1 MMGLYHPLRTGIHR
15 KQLAIPHLGRVV
27 VASIGRPDGQPP
39 VLLVLLPG
47 VAGLVPHAVA
57 VSHPGA
63 HDVGDPGVV
72 FAGAATLQQ
81 QLSATGKCCH
91 ELTKFRLG
99 KNRKKKTALFSIQ
112 KFFMN

>member
-1 MMGLYHPLRTGIHR
+1 MMGLYHPLGLGIHR

-27 VASIGRPDGQPP
+27 VAAIGRPDGQPP

-63 HDVGDPGVV
+63 HDVGDPRVV
-72 FAGAATLQQ
+72 FAGAATLQ
-81 QLSATGKCCH
+81 H
-91 ELTKFRLG
+91 
-99 KNRKKKTALFSIQ
+99 SI
-112 KFFMN
+112 NCVTNVPNI